1 VNSKENSSKRKRF
14 SKQDIKAERKAELEK
29 SKQKEMEGQS
39 LPTVNPVEPAL
50 DAVKEIVVSAMK
62 EARSKQAETK

>member
-1 VNSKENSSKRKRF
+1 
-14 SKQDIKAERKAELEK
+14 
-29 SKQKEMEGQS
+29 MEGQS